1 MEFNF
6 IGDDY
11 GPLFHYQFRI
21 ILIGDS
27 TVGKSSLL
35 KYFTEGKIAEIS
47 DPTVGVDFYARMIE
61 LRPNFRVKL
70 QLWDTAGQEKFRSI
84 TKSYYRNSVGVML
97 VYDISNRASFENIAG
112 WLHEAEVNMGGP
124 NPGKCVFQLIGHKS
138 DNQCERRVDYEE
150 GEYFAKYHKMKFI
163 ETSAITGK
171 NIFDAFLMMA
181 QEVYKRVEEGYLR
194 PTEGWEGV
202 KGGLMR
208 SQSICL
214 SERDLSQRD
223 HSSCSC

>member
-11 GPLFHYQFRI
+11 GPLFHYQYRM

-27 TVGKSSLL
+27 TVGKSSIL
-35 KYFTEGKIAEIS
+35 KYFTDGRTAEVS

-61 LRPNFRVKL
+61 LRPDYRVKL

-84 TKSYYRNSVGVML
+84 TRSYYRNSVGVML
-97 VYDISNRASFENIAG
+97 VYDVSNRTSFENISM
-112 WLHEAEVNMGGP
+112 WFNEAEKCVGGP
-124 NPGKCVFQLIGHKS
+124 NPGKCVFMLVGHKS
-138 DNQCERRVDYEE
+138 DDQCGRQVDYEE

-181 QEVYKRVEEGYLR
+181 QEVNKRVEDGLLR
-194 PTEGWEGV
+194 PTDGWEGI
-202 KGGLMR
+202 KSGLMR
-208 SQSICL
+208 SQSLSL
-214 SERDLSQRD
+214 SEINTTGRDQ
-223 HSSCSC
+223 SCSC